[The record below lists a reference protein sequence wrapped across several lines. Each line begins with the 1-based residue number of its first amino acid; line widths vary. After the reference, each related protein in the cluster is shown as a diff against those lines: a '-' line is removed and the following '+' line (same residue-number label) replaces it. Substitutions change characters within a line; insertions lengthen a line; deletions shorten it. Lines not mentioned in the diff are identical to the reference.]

1 MTPRSAAQ
9 RTHLHVELAVDGL
22 AFSIHQLERVAAV
35 AVHVPVAVG
44 RAAVR
49 GQERHLVSGL
59 RPQADEV
66 PEHVGVLWRGGGALE
81 HCGVCHAYATTCM
94 LHNCILEQNAVFLC
108 VYIALLFAYLQV
120 RLRVPFLSV
129 NETRELKINKETH
142 KMRSVLPS

>member
-1 MTPRSAAQ
+1 MRSAY
-9 RTHLHVELAVDGL
+9 LHVELAVDSL
-22 AFSIHQLERVAAV
+22 AFGIDELERVAAV

-49 GQERHLVSGL
+49 EQERHLVSGL

-94 LHNCILEQNAVFLC
+94 LHNCILEQNAVYLC

-142 KMRSVLPS
+142 KTRSVLPS